1 MKLSMKLFFSL
12 LLSLV
17 SIDLISQTSQ
27 KYKEIDDLLAT
38 KSTVDAM
45 SALNKLKEN
54 YLQDTTDSEFWIR
67 YSKAAYI
74 FYKEEEAIFAMDK
87 AVQISP
93 QKAEYYYEKGL
104 LHNRLNKIDVA
115 YEAFD
120 KAVKI
125 APEGKHYYW
134 RGIMLQRLER
144 GEDAEKDYL
153 KALEDKFETPE
164 LYNNLAI
171 INYIQKK
178 YDLAYQRINKA
189 LAMNKNY
196 SQAYA
201 TRGQIHFYRLN
212 IDSACADLKT
222 AKQMRYR
229 SYFEIPDS
237 VCNGNTITRMR
248 FAAELLALSN
258 NHKAAIDAY
267 TILIENNALKSDYF
281 LNRGFCYFKLKDY
294 VNAEKDYLHALTFPT
309 TASDIIYDNL
319 SLLYF
324 ETGNYQKAI
333 EWSTKRIQMN
343 PKNHVAYIDRGLS
356 YRQLKKYKDAEKDYN
371 TSLSIQPDFFRAFG
385 YRASLFL
392 EKGDYTKAFE
402 DASKAIELNP
412 KYGFAY
418 GVLAQA
424 KKQLGHPD
432 YCVDFYKAKE
442 FGEPDAQ
449 TAINEWCK

>member
-1 MKLSMKLFFSL
+1 
-12 LLSLV
+12 
-17 SIDLISQTSQ
+17 
-27 KYKEIDDLLAT
+27 
-38 KSTVDAM
+38 
-45 SALNKLKEN
+45 
-54 YLQDTTDSEFWIR
+54 
-67 YSKAAYI
+67 
-74 FYKEEEAIFAMDK
+74 
-87 AVQISP
+87 
-93 QKAEYYYEKGL
+93 
-104 LHNRLNKIDVA
+104 
-115 YEAFD
+115 
-120 KAVKI
+120 
-125 APEGKHYYW
+125 
-134 RGIMLQRLER
+134 
-144 GEDAEKDYL
+144 
-153 KALEDKFETPE
+153 
-164 LYNNLAI
+164 
-171 INYIQKK
+171 
-178 YDLAYQRINKA
+178 
-189 LAMNKNY
+189 
-196 SQAYA
+196 
-201 TRGQIHFYRLN
+201 
-212 IDSACADLKT
+212 
-222 AKQMRYR
+222 
-229 SYFEIPDS
+229 
-237 VCNGNTITRMR
+237 
-248 FAAELLALSN
+248 
-258 NHKAAIDAY
+258 
-267 TILIENNALKSDYF
+267 
-281 LNRGFCYFKLKDY
+281 LKDY